1 MADYTTTYVEGLVQG
16 YIADFLNCK
25 TALLALVTSNIPT
38 TSNQAQALL
47 NNQYALETQLTQML
61 LLIEQIK
68 IGNYQYTDL
77 VTLVAFGAALK
88 NQIDNTNS
96 LYRSGSGSIPSVLQ
110 QYLPYIV
117 VGIGVIAG
125 AYVILKK

>member
-1 MADYTTTYVEGLVQG
+1 MADYTATYVEGLVQG

-25 TALLALVTSNIPT
+25 TKLLALITSNQSIV
-38 TSNQAQALL
+38 SNQAQTLL
-47 NNQYALETQLTQML
+47 DNQYSLETQLSGML
-61 LLIEQIK
+61 DLIKQVK

-77 VTLVAFGAALK
+77 VNLASFGFALK

-96 LYRSGSGSIPSVLQ
+96 LYGSGSGSIPSTLQ
-110 QYLPYIV
+110 TVLPYII
-117 VGIGVIAG
+117 VGVGVLAG